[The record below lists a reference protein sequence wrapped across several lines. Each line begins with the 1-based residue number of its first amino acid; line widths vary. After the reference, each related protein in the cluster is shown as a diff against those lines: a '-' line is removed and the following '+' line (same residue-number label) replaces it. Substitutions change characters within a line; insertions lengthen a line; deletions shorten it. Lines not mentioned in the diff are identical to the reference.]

1 MSPCSHTEPHF
12 LNSIEPTRDE
22 AWNYAYCTCTMIC
35 FIDRLYFVANYA
47 LFISGWTCEIK
58 LLAVTAPILLITI
71 TRIQTEDSLAL
82 IKD

>member
-1 MSPCSHTEPHF
+1 
-12 LNSIEPTRDE
+12 
-22 AWNYAYCTCTMIC
+22 MIC
-35 FIDRLYFVANYA
+35 FIDWLYFVANYA

-58 LLAVTAPILLITI
+58 LLAVTAPILLITV